1 LKHFPGVDRSP
12 SRLRHPVQQ
21 REEALPQP
29 QAHPCSLHQLQD
41 LPARQPPSE
50 EEGPDPEA
58 PKPVRAGQEQSENYF
73 QFFDESRMDH
83 CLLKTSL
90 DYRPVV

>member
-1 LKHFPGVDRSP
+1 M
-12 SRLRHPVQQ
+12 
-21 REEALPQP
+21 
-29 QAHPCSLHQLQD
+29 
-41 LPARQPPSE
+41 PARQPPSE

-90 DYRPVV
+90 DRRPVL